1 MSRIPLSNIG
11 RSPMER
17 LMGHA
22 PHILA
27 PWVQLEE
34 AFLGSTTFPAELLE
48 QVRRTLAFS
57 TGCRYCQAKAGPA
70 ASTHSDPKVAAAV
83 ELAQLF
89 ALDHRAIDEA
99 TLAPFRSKFSA
110 AELAELLAFMG
121 FMWAGGTFGA
131 VLGLQPRQA
140 YESSCGVEEPGT

>member
-1 MSRIPLSNIG
+1 
-11 RSPMER
+11 
-17 LMGHA
+17 MGHA

-34 AFLGSTTFPAELLE
+34 AFFGSTTFPAELLE

-70 ASTHSDPKVAAAV
+70 DSTHSDSKVAAAV
-83 ELAQLF
+83 ELARLF
-89 ALDHRAIDEA
+89 ALDHRTIDEA
-99 TLAPFRSKFSA
+99 TLARFRSMFSA

-131 VLGLQPRQA
+131 VLGLRPRPE
-140 YESSCGVEEPGT
+140 YESSCSIEELGT

>member
-1 MSRIPLSNIG
+1 
-11 RSPMER
+11 
-17 LMGHA
+17 MGHA

-27 PWVQLEE
+27 PWVQLEA
-34 AFLGSTTFPAELLE
+34 AFFDSTTFPAELLE

-70 ASTHSDPKVAAAV
+70 ASTHNDPKVAAAV

-99 TLAPFRSKFSA
+99 TLARFESEFSA

-131 VLGLQPRQA
+131 VLGLQSRQA
-140 YESSCGVEEPGT
+140 YESSCSIEEPGT

>member
-27 PWVQLEE
+27 PWVQLEA
-34 AFLGSTTFPAELLE
+34 AFFDSTTFPAELLE

-70 ASTHSDPKVAAAV
+70 ASTHNDPKVAAAG
-83 ELAQLF
+83 EPAPPF
-89 ALDHRAIDEA
+89 APYHRGLYD
-99 TLAPFRSKFSA
+99 APLSRVRGAFSPA
-110 AELAELLAFMG
+110 
-121 FMWAGGTFGA
+121 
-131 VLGLQPRQA
+131 
-140 YESSCGVEEPGT
+140 

>member
-1 MSRIPLSNIG
+1 
-11 RSPMER
+11 MER

-22 PHILA
+22 PHILG

-34 AFLGSTTFPAELLE
+34 AFFGSTTFPAELHE
-48 QVRRTLAFS
+48 QVRRTLAFAH
-57 TGCRYCQAKAGPA
+57 GCRYYQAKAGPA

-89 ALDHRAIDEA
+89 ALDHRAIDDA
-99 TLAPFRSKFSA
+99 TLARFRSKFST
-110 AELAELLAFMG
+110 AELAELVAFMG

-131 VLGLQPRQA
+131 VRGLQPRQS
-140 YESSCGVEEPGT
+140 YES

>member
-1 MSRIPLSNIG
+1 MSRIPLSSIG

-22 PHILA
+22 PHILS

-83 ELAQLF
+83 ELARLF
-89 ALDHRAIDEA
+89 AVDHRAIDDA
-99 TLAPFRSKFSA
+99 TLARFRSTFSA

-131 VLGLQPRQA
+131 VLGLRPRPE
-140 YESSCGVEEPGT
+140 YESSCGIEEIGT

>member
-1 MSRIPLSNIG
+1 
-11 RSPMER
+11 MER

-34 AFLGSTTFPAELLE
+34 AFFGSTTFPAELLE

-89 ALDHRAIDEA
+89 AVDHRAIDDA
-99 TLAPFRSKFSA
+99 TVARFRSTFST

-131 VLGLQPRQA
+131 ALGLQPRPE
-140 YESSCGVEEPGT
+140 YESSCSIEELGT

>member
-34 AFLGSTTFPAELLE
+34 AFFDSTTFPAELLE

-57 TGCRYCQAKAGPA
+57 TGSRYCQAKAGPA
-70 ASTHSDPKVAAAV
+70 ASTHNDPKVASAV
-83 ELAQLF
+83 SLAQKLG
-89 ALDHRAIDEA
+89 LESRAIDAA
-99 TLAPFRSKFSA
+99 TLAPFARH
-110 AELAELLAFMG
+110 
-121 FMWAGGTFGA
+121 
-131 VLGLQPRQA
+131 
-140 YESSCGVEEPGT
+140 

>member
-1 MSRIPLSNIG
+1 
-11 RSPMER
+11 MER

-34 AFLGSTTFPAELLE
+34 AFFDSTTFPAELLE

-70 ASTHSDPKVAAAV
+70 ASTHNDPKVAAAV

-99 TLAPFRSKFSA
+99 TLARFESEFSA
-110 AELAELLAFMG
+110 AELAELLAFIG

-131 VLGLQPRQA
+131 VLGLRPRPE
-140 YESSCGVEEPGT
+140 YESSCSIEELGT